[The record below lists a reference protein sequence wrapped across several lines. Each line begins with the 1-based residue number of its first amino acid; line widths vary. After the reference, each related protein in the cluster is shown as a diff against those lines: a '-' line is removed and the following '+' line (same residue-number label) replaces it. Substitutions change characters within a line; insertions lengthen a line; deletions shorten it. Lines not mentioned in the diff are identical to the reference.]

1 VSEKPIIFSAPMVR
15 AIIDGRKTMTRR
27 VVKRNC
33 SGRTEL
39 HGKQWHIE
47 DPNAVLACPYGQPGD
62 KLWVR
67 ESGKITAKGF
77 TGENGERWSYGDGTC
92 KIKET
97 GQVIGNHVAFG
108 SNWKS
113 TPSIHMPRWAS
124 RITLEVTAARV
135 ERLQEITEDDARAEG
150 CEREWRQATHPCHTS
165 RQPFAELWDR
175 INAER
180 GFGWSVNPFVW
191 VVSFKLQEARND
203 R

>member
-1 VSEKPIIFSAPMVR
+1 
-15 AIIDGRKTMTRR
+15 
-27 VVKRNC
+27 
-33 SGRTEL
+33 
-39 HGKQWHIE
+39 
-47 DPNAVLACPYGQPGD
+47 
-62 KLWVR
+62 
-67 ESGKITAKGF
+67 
-77 TGENGERWSYGDGTC
+77 
-92 KIKET
+92 
-97 GQVIGNHVAFG
+97 
-108 SNWKS
+108 
-113 TPSIHMPRWAS
+113 MPRWAS